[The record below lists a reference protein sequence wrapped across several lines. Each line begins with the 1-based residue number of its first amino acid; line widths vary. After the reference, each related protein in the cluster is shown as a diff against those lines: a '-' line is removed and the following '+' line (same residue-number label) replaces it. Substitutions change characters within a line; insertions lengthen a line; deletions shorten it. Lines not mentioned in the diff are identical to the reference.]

1 MDAKTLGNTPAFP
14 CGADG
19 GCGPWPG
26 MTLRQWYAGEAMKGI
41 LAKHGENISPTHT
54 SEYARVYAD
63 ALLAE
68 LAREAM

>member
-1 MDAKTLGNTPAFP
+1 MDAKKLGNTPAFA

-26 MTLRQWYAGEAMKGI
+26 MTMRHLFAKDIFCAILSRNPSAGVG
-41 LAKHGENISPTHT
+41 LAVEH
-54 SEYARVYAD
+54 AD